1 VAIEEKSSRQKIA
14 EAEVEGFRKE
24 LGPFV
29 VAAETTRMAMV
40 FTDAKKP
47 DHPIIF
53 ANDSFLALTGYRREE
68 VLAQSFNFMLAG
80 SNDSNDLANI
90 EAEFRGSEH
99 TPEIRY
105 RRKDG
110 SVFWATVGIS
120 PVRDERDNIV
130 QHFASFV
137 DVTWHLQETAR
148 LQFLLDELNHRTQ
161 NTLATV
167 LAIARQT
174 LRGKAQED
182 VISSFEGRI
191 LALAKVQS
199 LLGSIN
205 WDRVSLRDVIELTLE
220 PFRPTAVHAANFS
233 VGGVD
238 VRLLPKDALSLA
250 LVVHELATNAVQ
262 HGALSVEPAGN
273 IQIDWQ
279 IEPKNEGDWLHF
291 HWRESGGPIVIRP
304 ETTGFGSRLI
314 EHGLAQDVNG
324 EVDLDYSPSGV
335 VCNIAMPIPQRGG
348 WMNNE

>member
-1 VAIEEKSSRQKIA
+1 MAIEEKSSRQKIA
-14 EAEVEGFRKE
+14 EANVEEFRKE

-29 VAAETTRMAMV
+29 VAAEKTRIAMV
-40 FTDAKKP
+40 FTDATKA

-53 ANDSFLALTGYRREE
+53 ANDSFLSLTGYGREE
-68 VLAQSFNFMLAG
+68 VLAQSFNFILAG
-80 SNDSNDLANI
+80 NNDSDDLANI
-90 EAEFRGSEH
+90 EAVFGGNER

-110 SVFWATVGIS
+110 SVFWATVDIS

-137 DVTWHLQETAR
+137 DITWHLQETAR

-174 LRGKAQED
+174 LRGQAQED
-182 VISSFEGRI
+182 VISGFEGRI
-191 LALAKVQS
+191 LALAKIQS
-199 LLGSIN
+199 LHGSVN
-205 WDRVSLRDVIELTLE
+205 WDRVSLRDVIERTLE
-220 PFRPTAVHAANFS
+220 PFRPTAVQATNFS
-233 VGGVD
+233 VGGGD

-250 LVVHELATNAVQ
+250 LVVHELAVNAVQ

-279 IEPKNEGDWLHF
+279 IEIKSEGDWLHF
-291 HWRESGGPIVIRP
+291 HWRESGGPMVARP
-304 ETTGFGSRLI
+304 EHKGFGSRLI
-314 EHGLAQDVNG
+314 ERGLAQEVNG

-335 VCNIAMPIPQRGG
+335 VCNITMPIPQRGG
-348 WMNNE
+348 WMNND